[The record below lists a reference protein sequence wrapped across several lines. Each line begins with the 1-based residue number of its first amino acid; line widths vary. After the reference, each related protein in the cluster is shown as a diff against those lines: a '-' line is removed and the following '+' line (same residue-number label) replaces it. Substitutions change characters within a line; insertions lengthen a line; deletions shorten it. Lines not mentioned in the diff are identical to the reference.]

1 MGHWRR
7 PTASVRHRIDGGVSI
22 CLPPNTFCTD
32 NRGSMAKSRSHVLSN
47 QPKIVPMPEDDERD
61 GDDSDDS
68 DKKSKMSFSYWGADK
83 ITVQKP
89 ALKTRPIPGV
99 NPRKGVV
106 TASYGRESSANAK
119 FGTRLVS
126 DGSSHTARPSGRRTV
141 TPTSARRPATS
152 EEGPNYAR
160 ATITRPAWDANSRNP
175 VVHKRQRNTSQ
186 PSSSKAPVPV
196 PVPVPL
202 TPTGPVKGPVAS
214 PAPSE
219 DSGVGMYRQML
230 AKDPA
235 LNSSA

>member
-1 MGHWRR
+1 
-7 PTASVRHRIDGGVSI
+7 
-22 CLPPNTFCTD
+22 
-32 NRGSMAKSRSHVLSN
+32 MAKSRTRILSS
-47 QPKIVPMPEDDERD
+47 QPKIVPMPDDDDRD

-89 ALKTRPIPGV
+89 ALKTRPPGV
-99 NPRKGVV
+99 NPRRGVI

-126 DGSSHTARPSGRRTV
+126 DGSSHTARPSGRRTQ
-141 TPTSARRPATS
+141 TPTSSRRPATS

-160 ATITRPAWDANSRNP
+160 ATITRPAWDANTRSP
-175 VVHKRQRNTSQ
+175 AFHKRQRNTSQ

-196 PVPVPL
+196 PVPSPGL
-202 TPTGPVKGPVAS
+202 VKGAAAS

-219 DSGVGMYRQML
+219 DSGVGLYRQML

-235 LNSSA
+235 LNNSA

>member
-1 MGHWRR
+1 MS
-7 PTASVRHRIDGGVSI
+7 TS
-22 CLPPNTFCTD
+22 LPSDTFYA
-32 NRGSMAKSRSHVLSN
+32 NNGARLAKSRASAISSK
-47 QPKIVPMPEDDERD
+47 PRIVPMPDDDERE
-61 GDDSDDS
+61 DDSDDS

-89 ALKTRPIPGV
+89 AVKTRLGSGV
-99 NPRKGVV
+99 NPRKGVI

-126 DGSSHTARPSGRRTV
+126 DGSSHTARPSGRRTH
-141 TPTSARRPATS
+141 TPTSTRRPATS

-160 ATITRPAWDANSRNP
+160 ATITRPAWDTNTRSP
-175 VVHKRQRNTSQ
+175 LPHKRQRNTSQ
-186 PSSSKAPVPV
+186 PSSSKTPVPV

-202 TPTGPVKGPVAS
+202 TPTGPLKGPVAS

-235 LNSSA
+235 LNNSA